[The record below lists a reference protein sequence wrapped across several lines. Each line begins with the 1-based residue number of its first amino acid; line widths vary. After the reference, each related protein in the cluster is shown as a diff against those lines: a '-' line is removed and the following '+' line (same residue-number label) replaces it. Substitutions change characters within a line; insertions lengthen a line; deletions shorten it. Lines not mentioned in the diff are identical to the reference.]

1 MTEEI
6 STKESFNLDGKQ
18 NVTDS
23 TKKLYLRNLRI
34 LNGNKEVIN
43 LDFLKDID
51 YILAKLEKYKPTTK
65 RTYMISI
72 VSCLKGNTHF
82 KKEFD
87 IYYALMMELN
97 GELKNRTDKSETQ
110 VKNWMDQSEIQNV
123 YDEIKN
129 KVEPLFKKKSID
141 EREWEAILSFF
152 ILSLYTLQPPRRN
165 KDYQLCKIT
174 KKYNESMSPE
184 FNYLD
189 LATNQFIFNN
199 YKTKGSYGSV
209 KQEIPIELQKVIKMY
224 LKFYPNFKTEIKTTN
239 PFLLIHFDNSCFSQS
254 NIITR
259 ILNKIFGKNIGASM
273 LRNIYL
279 TSKYSDKEREMNND
293 AKAMGTSTATMQSN
307 YIKTK

>member
-6 STKESFNLDGKQ
+6 KSFNLDGKQ

-34 LNGNKEVIN
+34 LNGNKEVID

-51 YILAKLEKYKPTTK
+51 SILAKLEDKKPTTK
-65 RTYMISI
+65 RTYLISI

-97 GELKNRTDKSETQ
+97 NDLKTRTEKSDTQ
-110 VKNWMDQSEIQNV
+110 KNNWMDQSEVQNV
-123 YDEIKN
+123 YDELSQQ
-129 KVEPLFKKKSID
+129 VAPLFKKKSID
-141 EREWEAILSFF
+141 ERDWTMILSFF

-174 KKYNESMSPE
+174 KKYNDSLSPE

-189 LATNQFIFNN
+189 INTNQFIFNN

-209 KQEIPIELQKVIKMY
+209 KTEIPIELQKVIKLY
-224 LKFYPNFKTEIKTTN
+224 LKAYPDFKNKIKTN
-239 PFLLIHFDNSCFSQS
+239 PFLLIHFDGSHFEQS

-259 ILNKIFGKNIGASM
+259 ILNKIFKKKIGASM

-279 TSKYSDKEREMNND
+279 TSKYSDKEREMAND
-293 AKAMGTSTATMQSN
+293 AKAMGTSTATMQTN

>member
-6 STKESFNLDGKQ
+6 KSFNLDGKQ

-34 LNGNKEVIN
+34 LNGNKEVID

-51 YILAKLEKYKPTTK
+51 SILAKLEDKKPTTK

-72 VSCLKGNTHF
+72 VSCLKGNPHF

-97 GELKNRTDKSETQ
+97 GELKNRTTKTETQ
-110 VKNWMDQSEIQNV
+110 VKNWMEQSEIQNTYSELSQQV
-123 YDEIKN
+123 A
-129 KVEPLFKKKSID
+129 PLFKKKSID
-141 EREWEAILSFF
+141 EREWTMILSFF

-224 LKFYPNFKTEIKTTN
+224 LKFYPNFKTEIKTN
-239 PFLLIHFDNSCFSQS
+239 PFLLIHYDGTNFEQS

-279 TSKYSDKEREMNND
+279 TSKYSDKEREMD
-293 AKAMGTSTATMQSN
+293 KDSKAMGTSMATMQSN
-307 YIKTK
+307 YIKV